1 MPILHHN
8 GAELFYDVT
17 GSGPALVFAHG
28 LGGNHL
34 SWWQQVP
41 FFCDRYTCVTFAHRG
56 FAPSTDASEP
66 LGPRAFTD
74 DLAALI
80 GHLGLADVRL
90 VAQSMGGWT
99 CLDYTLPH
107 PERVRGLVLA
117 CTVGT
122 LATRELDRRFAS
134 GPGGEAELFA
144 RGIHPAAG
152 ARMAR
157 EQPALHQLY
166 RQIDGL
172 SFGLDKQGV
181 RAELLRLR
189 CVPAEVVAALNVPV
203 LCLTG
208 AEDIVIPPAAVEYAA
223 TLFPQGQFTR
233 IPEAGHSVYFER
245 PALFN
250 QRIDEFLSGLPA

>member
-1 MPILHHN
+1 M
-8 GAELFYDVT
+8 
-17 GSGPALVFAHG
+17 G

-41 FFCDRYTCVTFAHRG
+41 FFSDRYTCVTFAHRG
-56 FAPSTDASEP
+56 FAPSTDSAEP
-66 LGPRAFTD
+66 LGPRAFAD

-80 GHLGLADVRL
+80 AHLGLGDVRL

-99 CLDYTLPH
+99 CLDYTLRH
-107 PERVRGLVLA
+107 PEHVRGLVLA

-122 LATRELDRRFAS
+122 LATPELDRLFAS

-157 EQPALHQLY
+157 EQPALHHLY

-181 RAELLRLR
+181 RAELMRLR
-189 CVPAEVVAALNVPV
+189 SVPAAGGR
-203 LCLTG
+203 G
-208 AEDIVIPPAAVEYAA
+208 AERASPLPHRCGGYRHPACCGRVCGHLVPAGAVHAD
-223 TLFPQGQFTR
+223 P
-233 IPEAGHSVYFER
+233 
-245 PALFN
+245 
-250 QRIDEFLSGLPA
+250 